1 MNNQNV
7 SIEDL
12 PSVVKKGLE
21 EYCDFT
27 AEEVKKIV
35 QEVSEAVKDEIM
47 ENAPVDTGAYR
58 KSWRVKKE
66 SETATSLSMV
76 VHSEKRYRLTHLLE
90 KGHAKRGGG
99 RVPAQVH
106 IAPAETHAEKM
117 LLDKVERSLK
127 Q

>member
-1 MNNQNV
+1 MSNQNV

-12 PSVVKKGLE
+12 PSVVKKSLE

-35 QEVSEAVKDEIM
+35 QEVSEAVKDEIK

-58 KSWRVKKE
+58 KSWRVKKA

-76 VHSEKRYRLTHLLE
+76 VHSDNRYRLTHLLE

-127 Q
+127 